1 MKIIERTDVDYAVN
15 IRFIDNIRNSIKDD
29 ILTKDVKIT
38 IRDED
43 FSQYVIEDENNVL
56 LSFQTYEPISKLK

>member
-1 MKIIERTDVDYAVN
+1 MNTTERTDVDYAVN

-38 IRDED
+38 MRDED
-43 FSQYVIEDENNVL
+43 LSQYIVEDENNVL
-56 LSFQTYEPISKLK
+56 LSFSNI